1 MQLLGSSD
9 GNIVALLSAH
19 QSIGVPNP
27 LKHFGTE
34 AQKKKYLPR
43 CAAGEISAFALTEP
57 EVGSDPARVATTA
70 EKTADGAAYML
81 NGTKLWC
88 TNGTL
93 AGLLVV
99 MAVHP
104 GTKKISAFVVETA
117 WPGVKVE
124 HRSHFMGLR
133 ALANGVIS
141 FTNVRVPAENLIGA
155 EGRGLK
161 IALATL
167 NDGRLSIP
175 SGSVGTAK
183 ICLEICRRWSKE
195 RVQWGKPI
203 GRHEAIA
210 QMLSSMAAHTFAM
223 EAVANLASE
232 MADRGGYDIRLEAAA
247 AKEWNTAR
255 CWDIVDDTMQIR
267 GGRGYETE
275 RSLAE
280 RGEPAIGVERMMRD
294 YRINKIFEGS
304 TEIMHLFMARE
315 MVDRHLQAAGA
326 MADPRST
333 LQQKAAAL
341 PKMLSFY
348 SWWYPTR
355 WLGWGRWPRYSEF
368 GRLATHLRFVER
380 MSRKLARA
388 SFHGM
393 LVYQAGL
400 QNKQAFL
407 FRLVDVANELF
418 AMAATVSRAQAL
430 ADAGRPEAKEAG
442 ELADVFCRMG
452 RRRDQGAVRRAVGQ
466 RRPGPLPRRA
476 GHPRRPPRV
485 AGAGH
490 DRAPVMGAASFL
502 GALVVRPRSR
512 PPPSP
517 AAVSVARRPRPARRR
532 RAGDPLPDRQ
542 LRVAAAPRPR
552 RAAGG
557 RPGEDVQLPAG
568 QALPAD
574 PLRRDG
580 SEVFVDDVS
589 RYRNTGQWTDFYWA
603 FEKARELM
611 KEYPPGTEFRMVLV
625 TDAILDPSPADW
637 ADVTRPPGSRH
648 PARRRRQD
656 GRAPEG
662 DGGAAV
668 RDPGRRRAVRQRGR
682 PSRARAR
689 PRPRHDPGRQRRAR
703 HALRAERGRVLRRR
717 RRAAEEVRLPRA
729 AARGPGRDQAGGDAH
744 RRPRDA
750 DRGHGALRGPR
761 AAAGPLPVPA
771 PGHPRARVPRPG
783 RRRDRRAAHRR
794 AGARR
799 GGSPAQAGRQQLG
812 EHRPEP
818 GGRPAR
824 GHRHLPLRAAGAGPD
839 RRRASTS
846 RTPTRTRGPCC
857 RCPSTSC
864 AMPWPSARSA
874 APRTRRSSP

>member
-1 MQLLGSSD
+1 MSGPSTVSERESREVAEASRQTEWAQPSFLRELFLGNLRVDLIHPYPLASEERPEFARFYERMREFLRDEVDSVEIDESGEYPEAVLAELRRMGAFGMKIPKEYGGLGFTNVEYQKVMQLLGSSD

-27 LKHFGTE
+27 LKHFGTD

-57 EVGSDPARVATTA
+57 EVGSDPARVSTTA
-70 EKTADGAAYML
+70 EKTADGTAYIM

-93 AGLLVV
+93 AKLLVV
-99 MAVHP
+99 MAVQP
-104 GTKKISAFVVETA
+104 GTRKISAFVVETA

-141 FTNVRVPAENLIGA
+141 FTDVRVPAENLIGA

-183 ICLEICRRWSKE
+183 ACLEICRRWSKE

-203 GRHEAIA
+203 GKHEAIA
-210 QMLSSMAAHTFAM
+210 QMLSSMAAHTLAM
-223 EAVANLASE
+223 EAVANLAAE
-232 MADRGGYDIRLEAAA
+232 MADRGGYDIRLEAAG

-255 CWDIVDDTMQIR
+255 CWEIVDDTMQIR

-275 RSLAE
+275 RSLEA
-280 RGEPAIGVERMMRD
+280 RGEIPIGVERMMRD

-333 LQQKAAAL
+333 PGQKAAAL

-348 SWWYPTR
+348 AWWYPTR

-368 GRLATHLRFVER
+368 GALATHLRFVER

-418 AMAATVSRAQAL
+418 AMAATVSRARAL

-442 ELADVFCRMG
+442 ALADVFCRMG
-452 RRRDQGAVRRAVGQ
+452 RRRVDA
-466 RRPGPLPRRA
+466 L
-476 GHPRRPPRV
+476 
-485 AGAGH
+485 
-490 DRAPVMGAASFL
+490 F
-502 GALVVRPRSR
+502 GALWDNDD
-512 PPPSP
+512 
-517 AAVSVARRPRPARRR
+517 PARYRT
-532 RAGDPLPDRQ
+532 
-542 LRVAAAPRPR
+542 
-552 RAAGG
+552 
-557 RPGEDVQLPAG
+557 
-568 QALPAD
+568 AL
-574 PLRRDG
+574 
-580 SEVFVDDVS
+580 
-589 RYRNTGQWTDFYWA
+589 
-603 FEKARELM
+603 
-611 KEYPPGTEFRMVLV
+611 
-625 TDAILDPSPADW
+625 AILDD
-637 ADVTRPPGSRH
+637 RH
-648 PARRRRQD
+648 TWLEQ
-656 GRAPEG
+656 GTI
-662 DGGAAV
+662 
-668 RDPGRRRAVRQRGR
+668 
-682 PSRARAR
+682 
-689 PRPRHDPGRQRRAR
+689 
-703 HALRAERGRVLRRR
+703 
-717 RRAAEEVRLPRA
+717 
-729 AARGPGRDQAGGDAH
+729 
-744 RRPRDA
+744 
-750 DRGHGALRGPR
+750 
-761 AAAGPLPVPA
+761 
-771 PGHPRARVPRPG
+771 GHP
-783 RRRDRRAAHRR
+783 
-794 AGARR
+794 
-799 GGSPAQAGRQQLG
+799 
-812 EHRPEP
+812 
-818 GGRPAR
+818 
-824 GHRHLPLRAAGAGPD
+824 
-839 RRRASTS
+839 
-846 RTPTRTRGPCC
+846 
-857 RCPSTSC
+857 
-864 AMPWPSARSA
+864 
-874 APRTRRSSP
+874 

>member
-1 MQLLGSSD
+1 VSSPSAVSERESREVAEASRQTEWVQPSFLRELFLGTLRLDLIHPYPLASEDRPEFARFYERMREFLRHEVDSVEIDESGEYPEDVLAELRRMGAFGMKIGKEYGGLGFTNVEYQKVMQLLGSSD

-34 AQKKKYLPR
+34 EQKKKYLPR

-70 EKTADGAAYML
+70 EKTADGAAYVL

-93 AGLLVV
+93 AKLLVV

-183 ICLEICRRWSKE
+183 MCLEICRRWSKE

-232 MADRGGYDIRLEAAA
+232 MADRGGYDIRLEAAG

-255 CWDIVDDTMQIR
+255 TWDIVDDTMQIR

-275 RSLAE
+275 RSLAA

-355 WLGWGRWPRYSEF
+355 WLGWGRWPRYSGF

-418 AMAATVSRAQAL
+418 AMAATVSRVQAL
-430 ADAGRPEAKEAG
+430 ADAGRPEAQEAG

-452 RRRDQGAVRRAVGQ
+452 RRRIKA
-466 RRPGPLPRRA
+466 L
-476 GHPRRPPRV
+476 
-485 AGAGH
+485 
-490 DRAPVMGAASFL
+490 F
-502 GALVVRPRSR
+502 GALWDNDD
-512 PPPSP
+512 
-517 AAVSVARRPRPARRR
+517 PARYRT
-532 RAGDPLPDRQ
+532 
-542 LRVAAAPRPR
+542 
-552 RAAGG
+552 
-557 RPGEDVQLPAG
+557 
-568 QALPAD
+568 AL
-574 PLRRDG
+574 
-580 SEVFVDDVS
+580 
-589 RYRNTGQWTDFYWA
+589 
-603 FEKARELM
+603 
-611 KEYPPGTEFRMVLV
+611 
-625 TDAILDPSPADW
+625 AILDD
-637 ADVTRPPGSRH
+637 RH
-648 PARRRRQD
+648 QWLEQ
-656 GRAPEG
+656 GTIG
-662 DGGAAV
+662 
-668 RDPGRRRAVRQRGR
+668 
-682 PSRARAR
+682 
-689 PRPRHDPGRQRRAR
+689 
-703 HALRAERGRVLRRR
+703 
-717 RRAAEEVRLPRA
+717 LP
-729 AARGPGRDQAGGDAH
+729 
-744 RRPRDA
+744 
-750 DRGHGALRGPR
+750 
-761 AAAGPLPVPA
+761 
-771 PGHPRARVPRPG
+771 
-783 RRRDRRAAHRR
+783 
-794 AGARR
+794 
-799 GGSPAQAGRQQLG
+799 
-812 EHRPEP
+812 
-818 GGRPAR
+818 
-824 GHRHLPLRAAGAGPD
+824 
-839 RRRASTS
+839 
-846 RTPTRTRGPCC
+846 
-857 RCPSTSC
+857 
-864 AMPWPSARSA
+864 
-874 APRTRRSSP
+874 

>member
-1 MQLLGSSD
+1 MATQTQAPPPPATTEHESREVAEASRQKEWTQPSFLRELFLGTLRLDLIHPYPLAGEDRPEFAAFYDRMREFLRGVDSAGIDATGEYPEDVLAELRSMGAFGMKIPKEYGGLGFTNVEYQRVMQLLGSCD

-43 CAAGEISAFALTEP
+43 CAKGEISAFALTEP
-57 EVGSDPARVATTA
+57 NVGSDPARVATTA
-70 EKTADGAAYML
+70 EKTPDGTAYVL

-117 WPGVKVE
+117 WKGVKVE
-124 HRSHFMGLR
+124 HRSRFMGLR
-133 ALANGVIS
+133 ALANAVIS
-141 FTNVRVPAENLIGA
+141 FTDVRVPVENLIGQ

-203 GRHEAIA
+203 GKHEAIA

-223 EAVANLASE
+223 EAVANLAAE

-255 CWDIVDDTMQIR
+255 CWELVDDTMQIR

-280 RGEPAIGVERMMRD
+280 RGEAPIPVERLMRD

-315 MVDRHLQAAGA
+315 MVDKHLQAAGP

-333 LQQKAAAL
+333 LQQKLAAL

-348 SWWYPTR
+348 AWWYPTR

-368 GRLATHLRFVER
+368 GRLASHLRFVER
-380 MSRKLARA
+380 MSRKLARG

-393 LVYQAGL
+393 AVYQAGL

-418 AMAATVSRAQAL
+418 AMAASICRAQAL
-430 ADAGRPEAKEAG
+430 KDTGKAEAPEAAEM
-442 ELADVFCRMG
+442 ADVFCRM
-452 RRRDQGAVRRAVGQ
+452 
-466 RRPGPLPRRA
+466 
-476 GHPRRPPRV
+476 
-485 AGAGH
+485 
-490 DRAPVMGAASFL
+490 
-502 GALVVRPRSR
+502 
-512 PPPSP
+512 
-517 AAVSVARRPRPARRR
+517 ARRR
-532 RAGDPLPDRQ
+532 I
-542 LRVAAAPRPR
+542 R
-552 RAAGG
+552 RLFD
-557 RPGEDVQLPAG
+557 ELWDN
-568 QALPAD
+568 
-574 PLRRDG
+574 
-580 SEVFVDDVS
+580 DDVL
-589 RYRNTGQWTDFYWA
+589 RY
-603 FEKARELM
+603 
-611 KEYPPGTEFRMVLV
+611 
-625 TDAILDPSPADW
+625 
-637 ADVTRPPGSRH
+637 
-648 PARRRRQD
+648 
-656 GRAPEG
+656 
-662 DGGAAV
+662 
-668 RDPGRRRAVRQRGR
+668 
-682 PSRARAR
+682 
-689 PRPRHDPGRQRRAR
+689 
-703 HALRAERGRVLRRR
+703 
-717 RRAAEEVRLPRA
+717 RAAERILDGRHEWLE
-729 AARGPGRDQAGGDAH
+729 RGTIG
-744 RRPRDA
+744 
-750 DRGHGALRGPR
+750 
-761 AAAGPLPVPA
+761 
-771 PGHPRARVPRPG
+771 
-783 RRRDRRAAHRR
+783 
-794 AGARR
+794 
-799 GGSPAQAGRQQLG
+799 
-812 EHRPEP
+812 
-818 GGRPAR
+818 
-824 GHRHLPLRAAGAGPD
+824 
-839 RRRASTS
+839 
-846 RTPTRTRGPCC
+846 
-857 RCPSTSC
+857 
-864 AMPWPSARSA
+864 M
-874 APRTRRSSP
+874 